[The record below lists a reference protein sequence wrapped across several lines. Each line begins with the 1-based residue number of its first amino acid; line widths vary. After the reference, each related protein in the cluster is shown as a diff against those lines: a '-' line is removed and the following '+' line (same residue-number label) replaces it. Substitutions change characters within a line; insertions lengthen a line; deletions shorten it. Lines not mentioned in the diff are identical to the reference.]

1 MCCKQQTALNNDLC
15 YTQTISCN
23 RKNKSL
29 ISSTDMLNLTPRGFL
44 KYCLETFF
52 LVPTSPWAQLYVFSF
67 QMPVLWPSAT
77 RVPTCARQL
86 HPRQLK
92 SPISSYSFFN
102 FTYSTPTYTIIA
114 VIMNSK
120 YKILGKVKRERVEK
134 REKTI
139 LQFNMF
145 HGNPFLLFKQE
156 ALHFILPWLQQTLWP
171 ALPTFNHLSH
181 LYVLGTPW

>member
-1 MCCKQQTALNNDLC
+1 M
-15 YTQTISCN
+15 
-23 RKNKSL
+23 
-29 ISSTDMLNLTPRGFL
+29 SSTDMLNPMPRGFL

-67 QMPVLWPSAT
+67 QMPILWPSAT

-134 REKTI
+134 REKTFYNLI
-139 LQFNMF
+139 CFMVTLSCFSNKKLCISF
-145 HGNPFLLFKQE
+145 CPDFSKLCPERFG
-156 ALHFILPWLQQTLWP
+156 LPCQL
-171 ALPTFNHLSH
+171 
-181 LYVLGTPW
+181 